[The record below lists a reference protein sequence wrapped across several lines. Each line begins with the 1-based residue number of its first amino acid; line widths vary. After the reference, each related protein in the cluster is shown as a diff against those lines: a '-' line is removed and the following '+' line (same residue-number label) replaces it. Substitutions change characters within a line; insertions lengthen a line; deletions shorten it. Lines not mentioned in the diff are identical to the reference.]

1 MPVYK
6 YYPNAGSESSTNEDP
21 RFTQMM
27 EEVPTREVFVKN
39 ADDSMTGTGMLL
51 LEDDTL
57 LAPEGFATE
66 SGSINFGDLITL
78 SEASGFLAIQNNLNG
93 NRYRLVDHYV
103 PKDAPSSKPG
113 YVHMIEAENE
123 FVSQGVSNTTLN
135 ANPLIFSY
143 TTSLLSRVN
152 SLKFKTASSMTNFR
166 MKITATGPNVV
177 VKYYP
182 TKAAW
187 VQGVGGESLV
197 AGDNVLDFKDT
208 PLLFEPGQNLS
219 FEIRA
224 NSVSMLGNASG
235 VPYMTAM
242 VQRGQFKYLANFEE
256 IPSLVSELPNDAG
269 YITDSDVP
277 TALSELTNDTGFVT
291 ASQASLSAPVQSVNG
306 QTGNVSLTIPAA
318 QLASDWNATSGV
330 THILNKPT
338 SFTPSAHTHA
348 ISDVINLQ
356 TVLDSKTSV
365 TQASA
370 AAPVQSVNGQT
381 GNVTINI
388 PTVNYPVTSVNTKTG
403 DVVLTN
409 TDVGAAATV
418 HTHAISDVTN
428 LQTTLDSKANSSAL
442 ANYVTTSSLNTT
454 LSGYITNSSLTSTLG
469 GYATTTALT
478 AGLAGKFNTPSGS
491 ITQYIRGDGSLAT
504 FPTIPTVPT
513 NVSAFTNDAG
523 YLITVTSSQISTAL
537 GYVPYNGT
545 TNSNGYVTQ
554 AGARTAVSLTTTGT
568 SGAAT
573 YNSTTGVLNIPNY
586 ANSGGTV
593 TSVTVGAG
601 LSGGTITTT
610 GTISMPNVGTAGTYN
625 GNITT
630 DAQGRVTGGTNRS
643 FTNPT
648 RSLNTSFQI
657 SATQDAIVSYAVDI
671 SVAALLLA
679 GTSGRVVL
687 EYANETGFTTGVTT
701 VQQSMN
707 SAGGVL
713 NVATSTTASLTGAIP
728 AGKFVRLRTVN
739 ITGTPTYTFQSAQE
753 VLLG

>member
-6 YYPNAGSESSTNEDP
+6 YYPNAGSDSSTNEDP

-39 ADDSMTGTGMLL
+39 PDDSMTGTGMLL
-51 LEDDTL
+51 LDDNTL

-103 PKDAPSSKPG
+103 PKDASSSKPG

-123 FVSQGVSNTTLN
+123 FVSQGIFDTTLN

-187 VQGVGGESLV
+187 VQGVGGESLA

-269 YITDSDVP
+269 YITGSDVP

-291 ASQASLSAPVQSVNG
+291 ASQAALSAPVQSVNG

-318 QLASDWNATSGV
+318 QVASDWNSTSGI
-330 THILNKPT
+330 TQILSKPT

-348 ISDVINLQ
+348 ISDVTGLQ
-356 TVLDSKTSV
+356 SALDSKT
-365 TQASA
+365 TTAQASA

-381 GNVTINI
+381 GNVSLAIPAAQIQSDWNQTNTSSLDYIKNKPVI
-388 PTVNYPVTSVNTKTG
+388 PTVNYPVTSVNSKTG
-403 DVVLTN
+403 AVVLSTTDVAEGTNLYYTN
-409 TDVGAAATV
+409 TRVQ
-418 HTHAISDVTN
+418 S
-428 LQTTLDSKANSSAL
+428 
-442 ANYVTTSSLNTT
+442 Y
-454 LSGYITNSSLTSTLG
+454 LTSQG
-469 GYATTTALT
+469 FR
-478 AGLAGKFNTPSGS
+478 KVE
-491 ITQYIRGDGSLAT
+491 T
-504 FPTIPTVPT
+504 F
-513 NVSAFTNDAG
+513 
-523 YLITVTSSQISTAL
+523 L
-537 GYVPYNGT
+537 GT
-545 TNSNGYVTQ
+545 TNASGDLVITFANTYSTAPDVQ
-554 AGARTAVSLTTTGT
+554 AQIFPSTTANQFVRIT
-568 SGAAT
+568 AI
-573 YNSTTGVLNIPNY
+573 STTGCTIRVEQRS
-586 ANSGGTV
+586 AV
-593 TSVTVGAG
+593 T
-601 LSGGTITTT
+601 
-610 GTISMPNVGTAGTYN
+610 
-625 GNITT
+625 
-630 DAQGRVTGGTNRS
+630 
-643 FTNPT
+643 
-648 RSLNTSFQI
+648 
-657 SATQDAIVSYAVDI
+657 
-671 SVAALLLA
+671 LLA
-679 GTSGRVVL
+679 V
-687 EYANETGFTTGVTT
+687 
-701 VQQSMN
+701 
-707 SAGGVL
+707 
-713 NVATSTTASLTGAIP
+713 
-728 AGKFVRLRTVN
+728 
-739 ITGTPTYTFQSAQE
+739 E
-753 VLLG
+753 VLLAAVTAVNGASVSVQVTPRS

>member
-6 YYPNAGSESSTNEDP
+6 YYPNGSSGSSTNEDP

-123 FVSQGVSNTTLN
+123 FVSQGVFDTTLN

-152 SLKFKTASSMTNFR
+152 SLKFKTASAMTNFR

-177 VKYYP
+177 VKYFP

-187 VQGVGGESLV
+187 VQGIGGESLV

-224 NSVSMLGNASG
+224 NSVSMLGNVSG

-256 IPSLVSELPNDAG
+256 VPSLVSELPNDAG
-269 YITDSDVP
+269 YITDADVP
-277 TALSELTNDTGFVT
+277 TALSELANDIGFVT
-291 ASQASLSAPVQSVNG
+291 ASQASSSAPVQSVNGQTGNISLTIPPAQVASDWNATSGVTQILNKPTSFTPSAHTHVISDLTGLQSALDSKTTAAQASAAAPVQSVNG

-318 QLASDWNATSGV
+318 QIQGDWNQANTASLDY
-330 THILNKPT
+330 IKNKPT
-338 SFTPSAHTHA
+338 
-348 ISDVINLQ
+348 
-356 TVLDSKTSV
+356 
-365 TQASA
+365 
-370 AAPVQSVNGQT
+370 
-381 GNVTINI
+381 I

-409 TDVGAAATV
+409 TDVNAAATI
-418 HTHAISDVTN
+418 HTHTISDVTN
-428 LQTTLDSKANSSAL
+428 LQTTLDSKANSSTL
-442 ANYVTTSSLNTT
+442 ANYVTTSSLSTT
-454 LSGYITNSSLTSTLG
+454 LSGYVTTSSLTTTLG

-478 AGLAGKFNTPSGS
+478 SGLAGKFNLPTGS
-491 ITQYIRGDGSLAT
+491 TTQYIRGDGSLAT
-504 FPTIPTVPT
+504 FPTIPTVNYP
-513 NVSAFTNDAG
+513 
-523 YLITVTSSQISTAL
+523 VTSVNSKTGAVVLSTSDVAEGTNLYYTNTRVQSYLSSQGFRKVETFL
-537 GYVPYNGT
+537 GT
-545 TNSNGYVTQ
+545 TNASGDLVITFANTYSTAPDVQ
-554 AGARTAVSLTTTGT
+554 AQIFPSTTANQFVRIT
-568 SGAAT
+568 AI
-573 YNSTTGVLNIPNY
+573 STTGCTIRVEQRS
-586 ANSGGTV
+586 AV
-593 TSVTVGAG
+593 T
-601 LSGGTITTT
+601 
-610 GTISMPNVGTAGTYN
+610 
-625 GNITT
+625 
-630 DAQGRVTGGTNRS
+630 
-643 FTNPT
+643 
-648 RSLNTSFQI
+648 
-657 SATQDAIVSYAVDI
+657 
-671 SVAALLLA
+671 LLA
-679 GTSGRVVL
+679 V
-687 EYANETGFTTGVTT
+687 
-701 VQQSMN
+701 
-707 SAGGVL
+707 
-713 NVATSTTASLTGAIP
+713 
-728 AGKFVRLRTVN
+728 
-739 ITGTPTYTFQSAQE
+739 E
-753 VLLG
+753 VLLAAVTAVNGASVSVQVTPRS

>member
-6 YYPNAGSESSTNEDP
+6 YYPNAGSSSSTNEDP

-93 NRYRLVDHYV
+93 NRYRLVDHFV

-135 ANPLIFSY
+135 ANPLVFSY
-143 TTSLLSRVN
+143 TTQLLSRVN
-152 SLKFKTASSMTNFR
+152 SLKFKAASAMTNFR

-187 VQGVGGESLV
+187 VQGVGGESLA

-256 IPSLVSELPNDAG
+256 IPTTVSELPNDAG
-269 YITDSDVP
+269 YITDADVP

-291 ASQASLSAPVQSVNG
+291 ASQAASSAPVQSVNG

-318 QLASDWNATSGV
+318 QVASDWNATSGV
-330 THILNKPT
+330 TQILNKPT
-338 SFTPSAHTHA
+338 SFTPSAHNHV
-348 ISDVINLQ
+348 ISDVTGLQ
-356 TVLDSKTSV
+356 SALDSKT
-365 TQASA
+365 TTAQASA

-381 GNVTINI
+381 GNVSLTIPAGQIQSDWNQANTASLDYIKNKPTI

-442 ANYVTTSSLNTT
+442 ANYVTTSSLSTT
-454 LSGYITNSSLTSTLG
+454 LSGYVTSSSLTTTLG

-478 AGLAGKFNTPSGS
+478 TGLSGKFNTPVGTT
-491 ITQYIRGDGSLAT
+491 TQYIRGDGSLAT
-504 FPTIPTVPT
+504 FPTIPTVSYP
-513 NVSAFTNDAG
+513 
-523 YLITVTSSQISTAL
+523 VTSVNSKTGAVVLSTTDVAEGTNLYYTNTRVQSYLTSQGFRKVETFL
-537 GYVPYNGT
+537 GT
-545 TNSNGYVTQ
+545 TNASGDLVITFANTYSTAPDVQ
-554 AGARTAVSLTTTGT
+554 AQIFPSTTANQFVRIT
-568 SGAAT
+568 AI
-573 YNSTTGVLNIPNY
+573 STTGCTIRVEQRS
-586 ANSGGTV
+586 AV
-593 TSVTVGAG
+593 T
-601 LSGGTITTT
+601 
-610 GTISMPNVGTAGTYN
+610 
-625 GNITT
+625 
-630 DAQGRVTGGTNRS
+630 
-643 FTNPT
+643 
-648 RSLNTSFQI
+648 
-657 SATQDAIVSYAVDI
+657 
-671 SVAALLLA
+671 LLA
-679 GTSGRVVL
+679 V
-687 EYANETGFTTGVTT
+687 
-701 VQQSMN
+701 
-707 SAGGVL
+707 
-713 NVATSTTASLTGAIP
+713 
-728 AGKFVRLRTVN
+728 
-739 ITGTPTYTFQSAQE
+739 E
-753 VLLG
+753 VLLAAVTAVNGASVSVQVTPRS

>member
-6 YYPNAGSESSTNEDP
+6 YYPNLGSGSSTNEDP
-21 RFTQMM
+21 RLTALM
-27 EEVPTREVFVKN
+27 EEMPYREVFVK
-39 ADDSMTGTGMLL
+39 DTDESMTGTGMLL
-51 LEDDTL
+51 LEDNTL

-113 YVHMIEAENE
+113 YVHMYEAENE
-123 FVSQGVSNTTLN
+123 FISQGTFDTTLN

-152 SLKFKTASSMTNFR
+152 SLKFKTSSAMTNFR

-187 VQGVGGESLV
+187 VQGTGGVDLAS
-197 AGDNVLDFKDT
+197 GDNSLDFKDT

-224 NSVSMLGNASG
+224 NSISMLGNSSG
-235 VPYMTAM
+235 IPYMTAM
-242 VQRGQFKYLANFEE
+242 VQRGEFKYLANFEE
-256 IPSLVSELPNDAG
+256 IPTAVSELPNDAG
-269 YITDSDVP
+269 YITDADVP

-291 ASQASLSAPVQSVNG
+291 ASQASSSAPVQSVNG

-318 QLASDWNATSGV
+318 QVASDWNATSGV
-330 THILNKPT
+330 TQILNKPT
-338 SFTPSAHTHA
+338 TFPPSAHTHA
-348 ISDVINLQ
+348 ISDVTGLQ
-356 TVLDSKTSV
+356 TALDSKTTT

-381 GNVTINI
+381 GNVSLTIPPVQIQSDWNQSNTASLDYIKNKPTI

-403 DVVLTN
+403 AVVLSN

-428 LQTTLDSKANSSAL
+428 LQTTLNGKYNTP
-442 ANYVTTSSLNTT
+442 VGTTS
-454 LSGYITNSSLTSTLG
+454 
-469 GYATTTALT
+469 
-478 AGLAGKFNTPSGS
+478 
-491 ITQYIRGDGSLAT
+491 QYVRGDGSLAT
-504 FPTIPTVPT
+504 FPSIPSVPT
-513 NVSAFTNDAG
+513 NVSAFINDAG
-523 YLITVTSSQISTAL
+523 YLTTITSGQVTTAL
-537 GYVPYNGT
+537 GYTPYNGT
-545 TNSNGYVTQ
+545 TNPNGYITQ
-554 AGARTAVSLTTTGT
+554 AGARNAISLTTTGT
-568 SGAAT
+568 SGVAT
-573 YNSTTGVLNIPNY
+573 YNNSTGVLNIPNY

-593 TSVTVGAG
+593 TSITAGAG

-610 GTISMPNVGTAGTYN
+610 GTISMPNVGTAGSYT
-625 GNITT
+625 GTVTT

-648 RSLNTSFQI
+648 RSLNTSFQV
-657 SATQDAIVSYAVDI
+657 STTQDALVSYAVDI
-671 SVAALLLA
+671 SCTAALLA
-679 GTSGRVVL
+679 GQAGRVIL

-701 VQQSMN
+701 VNQGGA

-713 NVATSTTASLTGAIP
+713 NLATLNTATLTGVIP

-739 ITGTPTYTFQSAQE
+739 TNGTPVFTYQSAQE

>member
-6 YYPNAGSESSTNEDP
+6 YYPNAGSGTTTNLDP
-21 RFTQMM
+21 RFTTFM
-27 EEVPTREVFVKN
+27 EELPSREVFV
-39 ADDSMTGTGMLL
+39 DDGTGQIVGTGMLL
-51 LEDDTL
+51 LEDNTL

-103 PKDAPSSKPG
+103 PKDAPSAKPG
-113 YVHMIEAENE
+113 YVHMTEAENE
-123 FVSQGVSNTTLN
+123 FVPQGVFNTTLN
-135 ANPLIFSY
+135 ANPLVFSY
-143 TTSLLSRVN
+143 TTQLLSRVN
-152 SLKFKTASSMTNFR
+152 SLKFKTASAMTNFR

-269 YITDSDVP
+269 YITDADVP

-291 ASQASLSAPVQSVNG
+291 ASQAASSAPVQSVNG

-318 QLASDWNATSGV
+318 QVASDWNSTSGV
-330 THILNKPT
+330 TQILNKPA
-338 SFTPSAHTHA
+338 SFTPSAHTHV
-348 ISDVINLQ
+348 ISDVTGLQ
-356 TVLDSKTSV
+356 SALDSKTTV
-365 TQASA
+365 AQASA

-381 GNVTINI
+381 GNVSLTIPAAQIQSDWNQANTASLDYIKNKPTI

-409 TDVGAAATV
+409 TDVGAAAIV
-418 HTHAISDVTN
+418 HTHTISDVTN

-442 ANYVTTSSLNTT
+442 ANYVTTSSLSTM
-454 LSGYITNSSLTSTLG
+454 LSSYVTNSSLTATLG

-478 AGLAGKFNTPSGS
+478 SGLSGKFNVPTGNT
-491 ITQYIRGDGSLAT
+491 TQYIRGDGSLAT
-504 FPTIPTVPT
+504 FPTIPTVNYP
-513 NVSAFTNDAG
+513 
-523 YLITVTSSQISTAL
+523 VTSVNSKTGAVVLSTSDLTEGTNLYYTNTRVQSYLTSQGFRKVETFL
-537 GYVPYNGT
+537 GT
-545 TNSNGYVTQ
+545 TNASGDLVITFANTYSTAPDVQ
-554 AGARTAVSLTTTGT
+554 AQIFP
-568 SGAAT
+568 
-573 YNSTTGVLNIPNY
+573 STT
-586 ANSGGTV
+586 ANQIIRV
-593 TSVTVGAG
+593 TSVT
-601 LSGGTITTT
+601 TT
-610 GTISMPNVGTAGTYN
+610 GCTI
-625 GNITT
+625 
-630 DAQGRVTGGTNRS
+630 RVEQRN
-643 FTNPT
+643 
-648 RSLNTSFQI
+648 
-657 SATQDAIVSYAVDI
+657 AVT
-671 SVAALLLA
+671 LLA
-679 GTSGRVVL
+679 V
-687 EYANETGFTTGVTT
+687 
-701 VQQSMN
+701 
-707 SAGGVL
+707 
-713 NVATSTTASLTGAIP
+713 
-728 AGKFVRLRTVN
+728 
-739 ITGTPTYTFQSAQE
+739 E
-753 VLLG
+753 VLLAAVVPVNGASVSVQVTPRS